1 MAIEFSAEQVAAM
14 EDRVAHLVQRPLHV
28 LRELAM
34 KKPVSDRL
42 LLQGLD
48 DLEGLIAWIRSLR

>member
-1 MAIEFSAEQVAAM
+1 M

-42 LLQGLD
+42 LVQGLD